1 MPAMGCAAAPC
12 KWTLHMAVAVST
24 SLFPRKLAVALLALL
39 ACSFAGNHIAAR
51 IAFDDD
57 TGVLLAILCRSG
69 ITFLVLASLVLWRR
83 QPLSLPTGA
92 RRWQL
97 LLGLLIATQSLCLY
111 SAVAR
116 IPVALALLVGNT
128 FPMLLALLTWAL
140 GGARPTGRTVLFMGL
155 ILCGL
160 VLALDVP
167 AHLGSNGEA
176 NPHWLLGVSLAFC
189 AACVFAC
196 ALWITDHKLAAVR
209 GPVRSLLTL
218 LIVFAS
224 MLVAGASGVMPS
236 GLALPASGSGWAALA
251 SLVVLYGV
259 AFTLLFVCVPRLNM
273 AQNAPVM
280 NVEPIA
286 TLLLGWA
293 LLDQQLSGVQLL
305 GGAVVVCGIVL
316 LTYRRAS

>member
-1 MPAMGCAAAPC
+1 M
-12 KWTLHMAVAVST
+12 LHMAVPDV
-24 SLFPRKLAVALLALL
+24 FPRKLAIALLALL

-51 IAFDDD
+51 FAFDDG

-69 ITFLVLASLVLWRR
+69 ITLLVLAGLLVWQRQSLG
-83 QPLSLPTGA
+83 LPSGKW
-92 RRWQL
+92 RWQL

-128 FPMLLALLTWAL
+128 FPILLALLGWAL
-140 GGARPTGRTVLFMGL
+140 NGRRPTGRSVLFMGL

-167 AHLGSNGEA
+167 ARLADSGDA
-176 NPHWLLGVSLAFC
+176 NPHWTLGVSLAFC
-189 AACVFAC
+189 AACAFAC

-218 LIVFAS
+218 VIVFSS
-224 MLVAGASGVMPS
+224 MALAGVSGVMPS
-236 GLALPASGSGWAALA
+236 GLSFPSSSTGWIALA

-280 NVEPIA
+280 NIEPIA
-286 TLLLGWA
+286 TMLLGWA
-293 LLDQQLSGVQLL
+293 LLGQHLSGMQVL
-305 GGAVVVCGIVL
+305 GGAVVVGGIVL
-316 LTYRRAS
+316 LTWRKAT

>member
-1 MPAMGCAAAPC
+1 
-12 KWTLHMAVAVST
+12 MAVAIP
-24 SLFPRKLAVALLALL
+24 LFPRKLAVALLALL

-69 ITFLVLASLVLWRR
+69 ITFLVLASLVLWQR
-83 QPLSLPTGA
+83 QPLSLPSGA

-140 GGARPTGRTVLFMGL
+140 GGTRPTGRTLLFMGL

-167 AHLGSNGEA
+167 AHLAGSGEA
-176 NPHWLLGVSLAFC
+176 NPLWLLGVSLAFC

-218 LIVFAS
+218 LIVFTS

-236 GLALPASGSGWAALA
+236 GLALPASGNGWAALA

-316 LTYRRAS
+316 LTYRRS

>member
-1 MPAMGCAAAPC
+1 
-12 KWTLHMAVAVST
+12 MAVAVST

-69 ITFLVLASLVLWRR
+69 ITFLVLASLVLWQR

-224 MLVAGASGVMPS
+224 MLVAGASGAMPS

>member
-1 MPAMGCAAAPC
+1 
-12 KWTLHMAVAVST
+12 MAVPSSST
-24 SLFPRKLAVALLALL
+24 TLFPRKLAVLLLALL

-69 ITFLVLASLVLWRR
+69 LTLLVLAGVVLWQR
-83 QPLSLPTGA
+83 QPLGMPAGS

-116 IPVALALLVGNT
+116 IPVALALLVGST
-128 FPMLLALLTWAL
+128 FPIILALLSWAL
-140 GGARPTGRTVLFMGL
+140 GGPRPTRRTLLLMGL
-155 ILCGL
+155 ILTGL

-167 AHLGSNGEA
+167 SRLADSGDA
-176 NPHWLLGVSLAFC
+176 NPHWTLGVGLAFC

-196 ALWITDHKLAAVR
+196 ALWITDHKLSGVR

-218 LIVFAS
+218 MIVFAS
-224 MLVAGASGVMPS
+224 MLVAGAGGWVPA
-236 GLALPASGSGWAALA
+236 GLSLPGSSTGWMALA
-251 SLVVLYGV
+251 SLVVLYGL

-280 NVEPIA
+280 NIEPIA
-286 TLLLGWA
+286 TLMLGWA
-293 LLDQQLSGVQLL
+293 LLDQRLSTLQLI

-316 LTYRRAS
+316 LTYRRSS

>member
-1 MPAMGCAAAPC
+1 
-12 KWTLHMAVAVST
+12 MAVPSALSPSVST
-24 SLFPRKLAVALLALL
+24 LFPRKLAVALLALL
-39 ACSFAGNHIAAR
+39 ACAFAGNHIAAR
-51 IAFDDD
+51 IAFDND

-69 ITFLVLASLVLWRR
+69 ITLLALAALVLWQR
-83 QPLSLPTGA
+83 QPLGLPAGS

-128 FPMLLALLTWAL
+128 FPILLALLSWAL
-140 GGARPTGRTVLFMGL
+140 GGPRPTRRTVLLMGL
-155 ILCGL
+155 ILIGL

-167 AHLGSNGEA
+167 SRLADSGESN
-176 NPHWLLGVSLAFC
+176 PDWTLGVSLAFC

-196 ALWITDHKLAAVR
+196 ALWITDHKLAGVR

-218 LIVFAS
+218 LIVFSS
-224 MLVAGASGVMPS
+224 MLVAGAG
-236 GLALPASGSGWAALA
+236 GLVPGGLSLPGSSTGWIALA

-293 LLDQQLSGVQLL
+293 LLNQQLSTLQLL

-316 LTYRRAS
+316 LTYRRSA

>member
-1 MPAMGCAAAPC
+1 
-12 KWTLHMAVAVST
+12 MAVPSAVNPT
-24 SLFPRKLAVALLALL
+24 LFPRKLAVALLALL

-69 ITFLVLASLVLWRR
+69 ITLLALTALVLWQR
-83 QPLSLPTGA
+83 QPLGLPAGS

-128 FPMLLALLTWAL
+128 FPMLLALLSWAL
-140 GGARPTGRTVLFMGL
+140 GGPRPSRRTVLLMGL
-155 ILCGL
+155 ILVGL

-167 AHLGSNGEA
+167 SRLADSSDA
-176 NPHWLLGVSLAFC
+176 NPDWTLGVGLAFC

-196 ALWITDHKLAAVR
+196 ALWITDHKLASVR

-224 MLVAGASGVMPS
+224 MLVAGFGGWVPA
-236 GLALPASGSGWAALA
+236 GLSVPASSTGWLALA

-273 AQNAPVM
+273 AHNAPVM
-280 NVEPIA
+280 NIEPIA

-293 LLDQQLSGVQLL
+293 LLDQRLSTLQLI

-316 LTYRRAS
+316 LTYRRPT

>member
-1 MPAMGCAAAPC
+1 
-12 KWTLHMAVAVST
+12 MAFSSSAVIP
-24 SLFPRKLAVALLALL
+24 FPRRLAIALLVLL

-69 ITFLVLASLVLWRR
+69 ITFLALASLVLWQR
-83 QPLSLPTGA
+83 QPLGLPAGTWL
-92 RRWQL
+92 WQL

-140 GGARPTGRTVLFMGL
+140 GGARPSGRTVLFMGL

-167 AHLGSNGEA
+167 ARLADDGDA
-176 NPHWLLGVSLAFC
+176 NPHWALGVGLAFC

-196 ALWITDHKLAAVR
+196 ALWITDHKLASVR

-218 LIVFAS
+218 LIVFGS
-224 MLVAGASGVMPS
+224 MLVAGISGVMPA
-236 GLALPASGSGWAALA
+236 GLSLPGSASGWMALA

-259 AFTLLFVCVPRLNM
+259 AFTLLFVCVPKLNM

-293 LLDQQLSGVQLL
+293 LLDQQLSGLQLI

-316 LTYRRAS
+316 LTYRRP

>member
-1 MPAMGCAAAPC
+1 
-12 KWTLHMAVAVST
+12 MAVAASA

-69 ITFLVLASLVLWRR
+69 ITFLVLASLVLWQR

-167 AHLGSNGEA
+167 AHLGSTGEA
-176 NPHWLLGVSLAFC
+176 NPHWLLGVGLAFC

-196 ALWITDHKLAAVR
+196 ALWITDHKLAAVC

-293 LLDQQLSGVQLL
+293 LLDQHLSTPQLIGA
-305 GGAVVVCGIVL
+305 AVVVCGIVL
-316 LTYRRAS
+316 LTYRRAH

>member
-1 MPAMGCAAAPC
+1 
-12 KWTLHMAVAVST
+12 MAVAASV

-69 ITFLVLASLVLWRR
+69 ITFLVLASLVLWQR
-83 QPLSLPTGA
+83 QPLSLPAGT
-92 RRWQL
+92 RHWQL

-167 AHLGSNGEA
+167 GRLSNEGEA
-176 NPHWLLGVSLAFC
+176 NPHWLLGVGLSFC

-236 GLALPASGSGWAALA
+236 GLSLPASASGWAALA

-280 NVEPIA
+280 NIEPIA

-293 LLDQQLSGVQLL
+293 LLDQRLGTWQLIGA
-305 GGAVVVCGIVL
+305 AVVVCGIVL
-316 LTYRRAS
+316 LTYRRAN

>member
-1 MPAMGCAAAPC
+1 MAVPTAAP
-12 KWTLHMAVAVST
+12 L
-24 SLFPRKLAVALLALL
+24 LFPRKLAIALLALL

-51 IAFDDD
+51 FAFDDG

-69 ITFLVLASLVLWRR
+69 VTLLVLAGLLVWQR
-83 QPLSLPTGA
+83 QPLGLPVGA
-92 RRWQL
+92 LRWQL

-128 FPMLLALLTWAL
+128 FPMLLALLGWVL
-140 GGARPTGRTVLFMGL
+140 GGPRPTGRSVLFMGL

-167 AHLGSNGEA
+167 ARLADSSDA
-176 NPHWLLGVSLAFC
+176 NPHWTLGVSLAFC
-189 AACVFAC
+189 AACAFAC
-196 ALWITDHKLAAVR
+196 ALWITDHKLAAMR

-218 LIVFAS
+218 VIVFSS
-224 MLVAGASGVMPS
+224 MALAGMSGVMPAGLSLPSS
-236 GLALPASGSGWAALA
+236 GAGWLALA

-280 NVEPIA
+280 NIEPIA
-286 TLLLGWA
+286 TMLMGWA
-293 LLDQQLSGVQLL
+293 LLDQQLSALQLI
-305 GGAVVVCGIVL
+305 GGVVVVSGIVL
-316 LTYRRAS
+316 LTWRKTG

>member
-1 MPAMGCAAAPC
+1 
-12 KWTLHMAVAVST
+12 MAVSSSAAT
-24 SLFPRKLAVALLALL
+24 LFPRKLAVALLALL
-39 ACSFAGNHIAAR
+39 ACAFAGNHIAAR
-51 IAFDDD
+51 IAFDDN

-69 ITFLVLASLVLWRR
+69 ITFLVLASLLLWQR
-83 QPLSLPTGA
+83 QPLGLPSGT

-140 GGARPTGRTVLFMGL
+140 GGPRPGGRTVLFMGL
-155 ILCGL
+155 ILSGL

-167 AHLGSNGEA
+167 GHLGASSGA
-176 NPHWLLGVSLAFC
+176 NPQWASGVGLAFG

-196 ALWITDHKLAAVR
+196 ALWITDHKLASVR

-218 LIVFAS
+218 LIVFSS
-224 MLVAGASGVMPS
+224 MLLAGVSGVMPS
-236 GLALPASGSGWAALA
+236 GLSLPGSSSGWLALA
-251 SLVVLYGV
+251 SLVVLYGI
-259 AFTLLFVCVPRLNM
+259 AFSLLFVCVPRLNM

-286 TLLLGWA
+286 TLVLGWA
-293 LLDQQLSGVQLL
+293 LLEQQLNTLQLL

-316 LTYRRAS
+316 LTYRRP

>member
-1 MPAMGCAAAPC
+1 MDVPA
-12 KWTLHMAVAVST
+12 
-24 SLFPRKLAVALLALL
+24 LFPRKLAIALLALL

-51 IAFDDD
+51 FAFDDG

-69 ITFLVLASLVLWRR
+69 ITLLVLAGLLAWQR
-83 QPLSLPTGA
+83 QPLGLPAGTLP
-92 RRWQL
+92 WQL

-128 FPMLLALLTWAL
+128 FPMLLALLGWAL
-140 GGARPTGRTVLFMGL
+140 GGPRPTGRSVLFMGL

-167 AHLGSNGEA
+167 ARLADSGEA
-176 NPHWLLGVSLAFC
+176 NPHWTLGVSLAFC
-189 AACVFAC
+189 AACAFAC
-196 ALWITDHKLAAVR
+196 ALWITDHKLAALR

-218 LIVFAS
+218 VIVFSS
-224 MLVAGASGVMPS
+224 MLLAGMSGVMPS
-236 GLALPASGSGWAALA
+236 GLSAPGSAGGWLALA
-251 SLVVLYGV
+251 SLVVLYGI

-280 NVEPIA
+280 NIEPIA
-286 TLLLGWA
+286 TMLLGWA
-293 LLDQQLSGVQLL
+293 LLDQHLSGLQLL
-305 GGAVVVCGIVL
+305 GGAVVVGGIVL
-316 LTYRRAS
+316 LTWRKSG

>member
-1 MPAMGCAAAPC
+1 
-12 KWTLHMAVAVST
+12 MAVT

-39 ACSFAGNHIAAR
+39 ACCFAGNHIAAR

-69 ITFLVLASLVLWRR
+69 LTLLALAGLVLWQR
-83 QPLSLPTGA
+83 QPLGLPAGSW
-92 RRWQL
+92 RWQW

-128 FPMLLALLTWAL
+128 FPILLALLTWAL
-140 GGARPTGRTVLFMGL
+140 GGPRPTRRTALLMGL
-155 ILCGL
+155 ILFGL

-167 AHLGSNGEA
+167 ARLNGSVEA
-176 NPHWLLGVSLAFC
+176 NPDWTLGVSLAFC

-209 GPVRSLLTL
+209 GPVRSMLTL

-224 MLVAGASGVMPS
+224 MLVAGAGGLVPA
-236 GLALPASGSGWAALA
+236 GLALPGSSDGWLALA
-251 SLVVLYGV
+251 SLVVLYGT
-259 AFTLLFVCVPRLNM
+259 AFTLLFVCMPRLNM

-280 NVEPIA
+280 NIEPIA

-293 LLDQQLSGVQLL
+293 LLGQQLNTLQLL
-305 GGAVVVCGIVL
+305 GAAVVVCGIVL
-316 LTYRRAS
+316 LTYRKAH

>member
-1 MPAMGCAAAPC
+1 
-12 KWTLHMAVAVST
+12 MAVASAT
-24 SLFPRKLAVALLALL
+24 PDLLPRKLAVAILALL

-51 IAFDDD
+51 FAFDND

-69 ITFLVLASLVLWRR
+69 ITLLVLAAVLVWQR
-83 QPLSLPTGA
+83 QPLSLPAGTRG
-92 RRWQL
+92 WQL

-128 FPMLLALLTWAL
+128 FPILLVLLGWAL
-140 GGARPTGRTVLFMGL
+140 GGPRPTLRTVLLMGMILVGL
-155 ILCGL
+155 I
-160 VLALDVP
+160 LALDVP
-167 AHLGSNGEA
+167 ARLATSGEA
-176 NPHWLLGVSLAFC
+176 NPHWTLGISLALC

-196 ALWITDHKLAAVR
+196 ALWITDHKLASVR

-218 LIVFAS
+218 SVVFVS

-236 GLALPASGSGWAALA
+236 GLSLPGNSTGWIALA

-293 LLDQQLSGVQLL
+293 LLEQYL
-305 GGAVVVCGIVL
+305 GSLQVLGAAVVVCGIVL
-316 LTYRRAS
+316 LTYRR

>member
-1 MPAMGCAAAPC
+1 
-12 KWTLHMAVAVST
+12 MAVPAP
-24 SLFPRKLAVALLALL
+24 FPRKLAIALLALL

-51 IAFDDD
+51 FAFDDG

-69 ITFLVLASLVLWRR
+69 ITLLVLAGLLAWQR
-83 QPLSLPTGA
+83 QPLALPAGTL
-92 RRWQL
+92 RWQL

-128 FPMLLALLTWAL
+128 FPMLLALLSWAL
-140 GGARPTGRTVLFMGL
+140 GGPRPTGRTVLFMGL

-167 AHLGSNGEA
+167 ARLADSSSA
-176 NPHWLLGVSLAFC
+176 NPHWTLGVSLAFC
-189 AACVFAC
+189 AACAFAC
-196 ALWITDHKLAAVR
+196 ALWITDHKLAALR

-218 LIVFAS
+218 VIVFSS
-224 MLVAGASGVMPS
+224 MLLAGMSGVMPA
-236 GLALPASGSGWAALA
+236 GLSAPGSGTGWLALA

-280 NVEPIA
+280 NIEPIA

-293 LLDQQLSGVQLL
+293 LLDQHLSGLQLL
-305 GGAVVVCGIVL
+305 GGAVVVAGIVL
-316 LTYRRAS
+316 LTWRRSG

>member
-1 MPAMGCAAAPC
+1 
-12 KWTLHMAVAVST
+12 MAVASSAAT
-24 SLFPRKLAVALLALL
+24 LFPRKLAIALLALL

-51 IAFDDD
+51 IAFDND

-69 ITFLVLASLVLWRR
+69 ITFLVLATLVLWQR
-83 QPLSLPTGA
+83 QPLGLPAGT

-140 GGARPTGRTVLFMGL
+140 GGTRPSGRTLSFMGL

-167 AHLGSNGEA
+167 ARLADGGDA
-176 NPHWLLGVSLAFC
+176 NPRGSLGVGLAFC
-189 AACVFAC
+189 AACAFAC

-218 LIVFAS
+218 LIVFTS
-224 MLVAGASGVMPS
+224 MLVAGISGVMPA
-236 GLALPASGSGWAALA
+236 GLSLPGSANGWMALA

-259 AFTLLFVCVPRLNM
+259 AFTLLFVCVPKLNM

-293 LLDQQLSGVQLL
+293 LLGQQLSGMQLL
-305 GGAVVVCGIVL
+305 GGAVVVAGIVL
-316 LTYRRAS
+316 LTYRRP

>member
-1 MPAMGCAAAPC
+1 MPASTSTP
-12 KWTLHMAVAVST
+12 LPLPRHIAVAI
-24 SLFPRKLAVALLALL
+24 LALL
-39 ACSFAGNHIAAR
+39 ACCFAGNHIAAR
-51 IAFDDD
+51 FAFDDS

-69 ITFLVLASLVLWRR
+69 ITLLALAGLLLWQR
-83 QPLSLPTGA
+83 QSLSLPAGTW
-92 RRWQL
+92 RWQL

-128 FPMLLALLTWAL
+128 FPILLALLAWAL
-140 GGARPTGRTVLFMGL
+140 GGPRPTRRTALLMGM
-155 ILCGL
+155 ILVGL

-167 AHLGSNGEA
+167 ARLAASGES
-176 NPHWLLGVSLAFC
+176 NPHWTLGVSLAFC

-218 LIVFAS
+218 LVVFVS
-224 MLVAGASGVMPS
+224 MLAAGISGVMPS
-236 GLALPASGSGWAALA
+236 GLSLPGSSTGWIALA
-251 SLVVLYGV
+251 SLVVLYGM

-280 NVEPIA
+280 NIEPIA
-286 TLLLGWA
+286 TLILGWA
-293 LLDQQLSGVQLL
+293 LLNQSLSAMQLL
-305 GGAVVVCGIVL
+305 GGAVVVGAIVL
-316 LTYRRAS
+316 LAYRKA

>member
-1 MPAMGCAAAPC
+1 MAAPSASP
-12 KWTLHMAVAVST
+12 LPLPRHIAVAI
-24 SLFPRKLAVALLALL
+24 LALL
-39 ACSFAGNHIAAR
+39 ACCFAGNHIAAR
-51 IAFDDD
+51 FAFDDN

-69 ITFLVLASLVLWRR
+69 ITLLALAGLLLWQR
-83 QPLSLPTGA
+83 QSLSLPAGA
-92 RRWQL
+92 WRWQL

-128 FPMLLALLTWAL
+128 FPIILALLAWAL
-140 GGARPTGRTVLFMGL
+140 GGPRPTRRTALLMGM
-155 ILCGL
+155 ILVGL

-167 AHLGSNGEA
+167 ARLAASGES
-176 NPHWLLGVSLAFC
+176 NPHWTLGVSLAFC

-218 LIVFAS
+218 LVVFVS
-224 MLVAGASGVMPS
+224 MLAAGASGVMPS
-236 GLALPASGSGWAALA
+236 GLSLPGSSTGWVALA
-251 SLVVLYGV
+251 SLVVLYGM

-280 NVEPIA
+280 NIEPIA
-286 TLLLGWA
+286 TLILGWA
-293 LLDQQLSGVQLL
+293 LLNQSLSGMQLL
-305 GGAVVVCGIVL
+305 GGAVVVGAIVL
-316 LTYRRAS
+316 LTYRKG

>member
-1 MPAMGCAAAPC
+1 
-12 KWTLHMAVAVST
+12 MAVASPGT
-24 SLFPRKLAVALLALL
+24 ALFPRKLAVLLLALL

-69 ITFLVLASLVLWRR
+69 LTLLVLAGVVLWQR
-83 QPLSLPTGA
+83 QPLGMPAGS

-116 IPVALALLVGNT
+116 IPVALALLVGST
-128 FPMLLALLTWAL
+128 FPIILALLSWAL
-140 GGARPTGRTVLFMGL
+140 GGPRPTHRTLSLMGL
-155 ILCGL
+155 ILVGL

-167 AHLGSNGEA
+167 SRLADSGDA
-176 NPHWLLGVSLAFC
+176 NPHWTLGVSLAFC

-196 ALWITDHKLAAVR
+196 ALWITDHKLSGVR

-218 LIVFAS
+218 MIVFAS
-224 MLVAGASGVMPS
+224 MLVAGVGGWVPA
-236 GLALPASGSGWAALA
+236 GLSLPASSTGWMALA
-251 SLVVLYGV
+251 SLVVLYGM

-280 NVEPIA
+280 NIEPIA
-286 TLLLGWA
+286 TLMLGWA
-293 LLDQQLSGVQLL
+293 LLDQHLSTLQLI

-316 LTYRRAS
+316 LTYRRSS

>member
-1 MPAMGCAAAPC
+1 MAVPSAAPG
-12 KWTLHMAVAVST
+12 
-24 SLFPRKLAVALLALL
+24 LFPRKLAIALLALL

-51 IAFDDD
+51 FAFDDG

-69 ITFLVLASLVLWRR
+69 ITLLVLAGLLAWQR
-83 QPLSLPTGA
+83 QPLGLPAGA
-92 RRWQL
+92 LRWQL

-140 GGARPTGRTVLFMGL
+140 GGPRPTGRNVLFMGL

-167 AHLGSNGEA
+167 ARLLDRGEA
-176 NPHWLLGVSLAFC
+176 NPHWTLGVSLAFG
-189 AACVFAC
+189 AACAFAC
-196 ALWITDHKLAAVR
+196 ALWITDHKLAAMR

-218 LIVFAS
+218 VIVFSS
-224 MLVAGASGVMPS
+224 MLLAGMSGVMPS
-236 GLALPASGSGWAALA
+236 GLSAPGTTGGWLALA
-251 SLVVLYGV
+251 SLVVLYGI

-280 NVEPIA
+280 NIEPIA
-286 TLLLGWA
+286 TMLLGWA
-293 LLDQQLSGVQLL
+293 LLDQQLSGLQLL
-305 GGAVVVCGIVL
+305 GGAVVVGGIVL
-316 LTYRRAS
+316 LTWRKSG

>member
-1 MPAMGCAAAPC
+1 
-12 KWTLHMAVAVST
+12 MAVPVSP
-24 SLFPRKLAVALLALL
+24 SLFPRKLAIALLALL

-51 IAFDDD
+51 IAFDDG

-69 ITFLVLASLVLWRR
+69 ITFLALASLVLWQR
-83 QPLSLPTGA
+83 QAVGLPSGT

-128 FPMLLALLTWAL
+128 FPILLALLNWAL
-140 GGARPTGRTVLFMGL
+140 NGVRPTGRTVMFMAL

-167 AHLGSNGEA
+167 GRLADSGAS
-176 NPHWLLGVSLAFC
+176 NPHWTLGVSLAFC

-196 ALWITDHKLAAVR
+196 ALWITDNKLAAVH

-218 LIVFAS
+218 LIVFTS
-224 MLVAGASGVMPS
+224 MLVAGAGGWVPA
-236 GLALPASGSGWAALA
+236 GLSLPGSAGGWMALA

-280 NVEPIA
+280 NIEPIA

-293 LLDQQLSGVQLL
+293 LLDQQLSGLQLL
-305 GGAVVVCGIVL
+305 GGAVVVSGIVL
-316 LTYRRAS
+316 LTYRRQPAAK

>member
-1 MPAMGCAAAPC
+1 
-12 KWTLHMAVAVST
+12 MAVPAP
-24 SLFPRKLAVALLALL
+24 FPRKLAIALLALL

-51 IAFDDD
+51 FAFDDG

-69 ITFLVLASLVLWRR
+69 ITLLVLAGLLAWQR
-83 QPLSLPTGA
+83 QPLALPAGTL
-92 RRWQL
+92 RWQL

-128 FPMLLALLTWAL
+128 FPMLLALLGWAL
-140 GGARPTGRTVLFMGL
+140 GGPRPTGRSVLCMGL

-167 AHLGSNGEA
+167 ARLADSGEA
-176 NPHWLLGVSLAFC
+176 NPHWTLGVSLAFC
-189 AACVFAC
+189 AACAFAC
-196 ALWITDHKLAAVR
+196 ALWITDHKLAALR

-218 LIVFAS
+218 VIVFSS
-224 MLVAGASGVMPS
+224 MLLAGMSGVMPS
-236 GLALPASGSGWAALA
+236 GLSAPGSAGGWLALA
-251 SLVVLYGV
+251 SLVVLYGI

-280 NVEPIA
+280 NIEPIA
-286 TLLLGWA
+286 TMLLGWA
-293 LLDQQLSGVQLL
+293 LLEQHLSGLQLL
-305 GGAVVVCGIVL
+305 GGAVVVGGIVL
-316 LTYRRAS
+316 LTWRKSG

>member
-1 MPAMGCAAAPC
+1 
-12 KWTLHMAVAVST
+12 MAVISSGAA
-24 SLFPRKLAVALLALL
+24 LFPRKLAVMLLALL

-69 ITFLVLASLVLWRR
+69 LTLLVLACVVLWQR
-83 QPLSLPTGA
+83 QPLGMPAGS

-116 IPVALALLVGNT
+116 IPVALALLVGST
-128 FPMLLALLTWAL
+128 FPILLALLSWAL
-140 GGARPTGRTVLFMGL
+140 GGARPTRRTLLLMGL
-155 ILCGL
+155 ILVGL
-160 VLALDVP
+160 ILALDVP
-167 AHLGSNGEA
+167 SRLADSGDA
-176 NPHWLLGVSLAFC
+176 NPHWTLGVGLAFC

-196 ALWITDHKLAAVR
+196 ALWITDHKLAGVR

-224 MLVAGASGVMPS
+224 MLIAGAGGWVPAGLSLPS
-236 GLALPASGSGWAALA
+236 SSTGWIALA
-251 SLVVLYGV
+251 SLVVLYGL

-280 NVEPIA
+280 NIEPIA
-286 TLLLGWA
+286 TLMLGWA
-293 LLDQQLSGVQLL
+293 LLDQRLSTLQLI

-316 LTYRRAS
+316 LTYRRSS

>member
-1 MPAMGCAAAPC
+1 MATPC
-12 KWTLHMAVAVST
+12 ST
-24 SLFPRKLAVALLALL
+24 AIIFPRKLAIALLALL
-39 ACSFAGNHIAAR
+39 ACAFAGNHIAAR

-69 ITFLVLASLVLWRR
+69 VTLLALACLVLWQR
-83 QPLSLPTGA
+83 QPLGLPAGT

-128 FPMLLALLTWAL
+128 FPMILALLTWAL
-140 GGARPTGRTVLFMGL
+140 GGARPTRRTVLLMGL

-167 AHLGSNGEA
+167 ARLADTGDA
-176 NPHWLLGVSLAFC
+176 NPHWALGVSLAQC
-189 AACVFAC
+189 AACVFAG

-218 LIVFAS
+218 LIVFSS
-224 MLVAGASGVMPS
+224 MLVAGLSGVMPA
-236 GLALPASGSGWAALA
+236 GLSLPASTSGWVALA

-293 LLDQQLSGVQLL
+293 LLGQQLSGLQLL

-316 LTYRRAS
+316 LTYRRP

>member
-1 MPAMGCAAAPC
+1 MDVPVP
-12 KWTLHMAVAVST
+12 
-24 SLFPRKLAVALLALL
+24 FPRKLAIALLALL

-51 IAFDDD
+51 FAFDDG

-69 ITFLVLASLVLWRR
+69 ITLLVLAGLLAWQR
-83 QPLSLPTGA
+83 QPLALPAGTL
-92 RRWQL
+92 RWQL

-128 FPMLLALLTWAL
+128 FPMLLALLSWAL
-140 GGARPTGRTVLFMGL
+140 GGPRPTSRTVLFMGL

-167 AHLGSNGEA
+167 ARLADSGEA
-176 NPHWLLGVSLAFC
+176 NPHWTLGVSLAFC
-189 AACVFAC
+189 AACAFAC
-196 ALWITDHKLAAVR
+196 ALWITDHKLAALR

-218 LIVFAS
+218 VIVFSS
-224 MLVAGASGVMPS
+224 MLLAGMSGVMPS
-236 GLALPASGSGWAALA
+236 GLSAPGSASGWLALA
-251 SLVVLYGV
+251 SLVVLYGI

-280 NVEPIA
+280 NIEPIA

-293 LLDQQLSGVQLL
+293 LLDQHLSGLQLL
-305 GGAVVVCGIVL
+305 GGAVVVAGIVL
-316 LTYRRAS
+316 LTWRRSG

>member
-1 MPAMGCAAAPC
+1 MDVPAP
-12 KWTLHMAVAVST
+12 
-24 SLFPRKLAVALLALL
+24 FPRKLAIALLALL

-51 IAFDDD
+51 FAFDDG

-69 ITFLVLASLVLWRR
+69 ITLLVLAGLLLWQR
-83 QPLSLPTGA
+83 QPLALPGGTL
-92 RRWQL
+92 RWQL

-128 FPMLLALLTWAL
+128 FPMLLALLGWAL
-140 GGARPTGRTVLFMGL
+140 GGPRPTGRSVLFMGL

-167 AHLGSNGEA
+167 ARLADSGEA
-176 NPHWLLGVSLAFC
+176 NPHWTLGVSLAFA
-189 AACVFAC
+189 AACAFAC
-196 ALWITDHKLAAVR
+196 ALWITDHKLAALR

-218 LIVFAS
+218 VIVFSS
-224 MLVAGASGVMPS
+224 MLLAGMSGVMPS
-236 GLALPASGSGWAALA
+236 GLSAPGSAGGWLALA
-251 SLVVLYGV
+251 SLVVLYGI

-280 NVEPIA
+280 NIEPIA
-286 TLLLGWA
+286 TMLLGWA
-293 LLDQQLSGVQLL
+293 LLDQHLSGLQLL
-305 GGAVVVCGIVL
+305 GGAVVVGGIVL
-316 LTYRRAS
+316 LTWRKHG

>member
-1 MPAMGCAAAPC
+1 
-12 KWTLHMAVAVST
+12 MAVAASD
-24 SLFPRKLAVALLALL
+24 SLFPRRLAVALLMLL

-69 ITFLVLASLVLWRR
+69 ITFVVLASLLLWQR

-140 GGARPTGRTVLFMGL
+140 GGPRPTRRTVLFMGL

-167 AHLGSNGEA
+167 AHLAGKA

-224 MLVAGASGVMPS
+224 MLVAGASGVMPA
-236 GLALPASGSGWAALA
+236 GLALPASGNGWIALA

-293 LLDQQLSGVQLL
+293 LLDQRLSTWQLV

>member
-1 MPAMGCAAAPC
+1 
-12 KWTLHMAVAVST
+12 MAVAASV

-69 ITFLVLASLVLWRR
+69 ITFLVLASLVLWQR
-83 QPLSLPTGA
+83 QPLSLPAGT
-92 RRWQL
+92 RHWQL

-167 AHLGSNGEA
+167 GRLADNGEA
-176 NPHWLLGVSLAFC
+176 NPHWLLGVGLSFC

-224 MLVAGASGVMPS
+224 MLVAGASG
-236 GLALPASGSGWAALA
+236 WAALA

-280 NVEPIA
+280 NIEPIA

-293 LLDQQLSGVQLL
+293 LLDQRLGTWQLIGA
-305 GGAVVVCGIVL
+305 AVVVCGIVL